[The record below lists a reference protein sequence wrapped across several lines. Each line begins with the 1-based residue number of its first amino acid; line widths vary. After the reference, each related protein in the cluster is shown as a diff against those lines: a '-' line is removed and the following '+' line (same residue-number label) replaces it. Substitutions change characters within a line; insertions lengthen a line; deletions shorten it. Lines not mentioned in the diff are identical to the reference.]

1 MRLNVAFTTFRRQML
16 QEQHIFPDGSLHYPG
31 VMVHDVAAS
40 ALGVSLETLARSGI
54 TNRYAKTVGQCF
66 G

>member
-1 MRLNVAFTTFRRQML
+1 ML